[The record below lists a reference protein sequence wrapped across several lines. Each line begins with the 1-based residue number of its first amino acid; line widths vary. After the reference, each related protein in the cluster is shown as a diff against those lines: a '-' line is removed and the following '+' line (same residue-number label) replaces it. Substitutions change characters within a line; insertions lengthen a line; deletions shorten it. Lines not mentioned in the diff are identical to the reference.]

1 MGGDGSGCVVRTV
14 IAVMVVMALIAVM
27 IVKAKLVKVV
37 PAQVVK
43 GDIYTENPAE
53 EYEEW
58 DALLTVLQ
66 TASPI
71 RQGSRAAVGSGSHKH
86 KDHKTNS

>member
-43 GDIYTENPAE
+43 VG
-53 EYEEW
+53 
-58 DALLTVLQ
+58 
-66 TASPI
+66 TA
-71 RQGSRAAVGSGSHKH
+71 VVEVFWCFEL
-86 KDHKTNS
+86 